1 MIVSTEAEN
10 GSYMLLQWNKTIQN
24 VLFPYLAWHM
34 LTFYKLFSL
43 IIWYKSIFCDGF
55 GFLVS
60 WFTVLCWKHILHFL
74 SLSLFPPFFLLP
86 CVPNVPVFPASP
98 LFLYFM
104 FHLYLLLVS
113 SSYSGL
119 LLPMFCL
126 SVTPTPFALDYWII
140 SWLRYSTFN
149 YCNVEGYIQ

>member
-24 VLFPYLAWHM
+24 GLFPYLAWHM

-43 IIWYKSIFCDGF
+43 IIWYKSICCDGF

-86 CVPNVPVFPASP
+86 CVPSVPVFPASP

-104 FHLYLLLVS
+104 FHLYAACVLKLFWFAPSYVLLVGY
-113 SSYSGL
+113 SYPFCFGL
-119 LLPMFCL
+119 L
-126 SVTPTPFALDYWII
+126 DYQ
-140 SWLRYSTFN
+140 LTT
-149 YCNVEGYIQ
+149 IQHF